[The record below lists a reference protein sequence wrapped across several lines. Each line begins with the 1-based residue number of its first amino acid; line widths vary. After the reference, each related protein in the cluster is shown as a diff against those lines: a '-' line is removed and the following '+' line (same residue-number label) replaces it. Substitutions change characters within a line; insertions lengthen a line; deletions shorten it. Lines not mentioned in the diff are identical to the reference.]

1 MQAMLELLILLV
13 SCDHDVEVWCDQY
26 AVCGR
31 VDTGGNRQVM
41 DHLKDTGMLEEVS
54 RGNDQLGKERRKG
67 KVFQVN
73 SQQSPI
79 RCTMLCR
86 AVLCCA
92 ALRCAQ
98 YIRLCCHVHWKSRHS
113 SHDHHLSDD
122 HV

>member
-1 MQAMLELLILLV
+1 MQAKPALSFVPV
-13 SCDHDVEVWCDQY
+13 SCDHVLEVWCEQY

-73 SQQSPI
+73 PQ
-79 RCTMLCR
+79 
-86 AVLCCA
+86 
-92 ALRCAQ
+92 
-98 YIRLCCHVHWKSRHS
+98 
-113 SHDHHLSDD
+113 
-122 HV
+122 

>member
-1 MQAMLELLILLV
+1 M
-13 SCDHDVEVWCDQY
+13 C
-26 AVCGR
+26 VCGR

-73 SQQSPI
+73 PQSPM
-79 RCTMLCR
+79 CC

-92 ALRCAQ
+92 YQAL
-98 YIRLCCHVHWKSRHS
+98 HVLLVNS
-113 SHDHHLSDD
+113 SFVS
-122 HV
+122 